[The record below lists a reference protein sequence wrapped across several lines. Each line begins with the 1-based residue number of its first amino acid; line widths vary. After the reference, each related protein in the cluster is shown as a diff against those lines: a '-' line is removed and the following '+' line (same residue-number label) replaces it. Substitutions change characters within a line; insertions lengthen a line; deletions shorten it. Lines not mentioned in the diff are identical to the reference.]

1 MHIPALAKFLVIVGG
16 ATSVCAWAITNPPDA
31 EPGTSLVPAL
41 PAHMPEDLRAS
52 IRKVVVLPGASP
64 AGQAVTGDY
73 ENETKGFGV
82 GAAEG
87 SEIGKGIQT
96 EVGGI
101 PVGFPFPI
109 LTLPGAIVGGL
120 SGLTKREIQEFR
132 DGLTRDLAEAASQ
145 PLTNDAIASDV
156 FWGLRKL
163 PTVEPKLL
171 SLTTPIPA
179 DMDAVLYVSLTD
191 ITINVQGK
199 EAIIT
204 TSANAT
210 LRRLSDG
217 ADVYRTDVRYED
229 RDTLSNWNEDD
240 HALWHDYVNYAKH
253 YLGREIAAEVFDRVE
268 LHHDLRPQK
277 TKSIKPI
284 KKNEWAGISKTS
296 TPTLAWEL
304 KLLGGDSYGPWVNAI
319 DPSDVSY
326 VVEVYDTDRLVYA
339 AGPLTGASHTIEKEL
354 APCKTY
360 RWSVRPSY
368 QVGSSVK
375 YGEWM
380 RSNSGADTEN
390 GKSGLAASIAPAY
403 IYDFASLEIKCRRR

>member
-1 MHIPALAKFLVIVGG
+1 MRIPALTKFLVIVGG
-16 ATSVCAWAITNPPDA
+16 ASSVCAWAITNPPDA

-73 ENETKGFGV
+73 ENETKGLGI

-101 PVGFPFPI
+101 PVGIPFPI

-120 SGLTKREIQEFR
+120 SGFTKREIQEFR

-156 FWGLRKL
+156 FWGIRKL
-163 PTVEPKLL
+163 PTVEPKLV
-171 SLTTPIPA
+171 SVTTPIPA
-179 DMDAVLYVSLTD
+179 DTDAVLYVSLTD

-217 ADVYRTDVRYED
+217 TDVYRTDVRYED
-229 RDTLSNWNEDD
+229 RDTLSNWNKDD

-268 LHHDLRPQK
+268 LHHELRPQK
-277 TKSIKPI
+277 TKSIKLV

-326 VVEVYDTDRLVYA
+326 IVEVYDTDRLVYT
-339 AGPLTGASHTIEKEL
+339 AGPLTGASHTVEREL

-380 RSNSGADTEN
+380 RSNSGVDTGN
-390 GKSGLAASIAPAY
+390 GKSGIAASVAPAY